1 MNSHTIPAPVFISPL
16 LIHAVLM
23 IAFAAPA
30 HAQVRPDAGSTQRDL
45 DQRPLEAPRARP
57 PLSTEP
63 ARPALKADD
72 TQRFAVASV
81 TISGNTAFDAAT
93 LLSLVRDDLV
103 GKSVTLKQLQDAAA
117 KVTAFYRARGYL
129 VARAYIPA
137 QRIAEA
143 NAAIEIAVL
152 EGVPGSVKVENR
164 SRLSDATVARFT
176 APLQPGALLTL
187 DTFERPVLLLSDQTG
202 VGGVNPVLRAG
213 SAAGSSD
220 LTLELGPSA
229 LVTGQVEF
237 DNHGNRFTGANR
249 LTGQVN
255 LLSPFGLGESFTAR
269 ITDSREGLT
278 SATLRGAVPI
288 GVMAGR
294 WVRLTVTRVTSWAR
308 ILSGSGPRAPRA
320 LPARL

>member
-152 EGVPGSVKVENR
+152 EGVPGS
-164 SRLSDATVARFT
+164 
-176 APLQPGALLTL
+176 
-187 DTFERPVLLLSDQTG
+187 
-202 VGGVNPVLRAG
+202 
-213 SAAGSSD
+213 AAGSSD